1 MVKQHK
7 FKIRLKESVYKGEA
21 IHEEF
26 LMISEEHTLGMGILQ
41 GYYEPLFILKGSYVA
56 NTLLPYFDLLHDYDV
71 IEITSENKE
80 DRKHINNHQRKTLLS
95 LYSHYLTKRGM

>member
-26 LMISEEHTLGMGILQ
+26 LMVPEEQCLCMGTLQ
-41 GYYEPLFILKGSYVA
+41 GYNEPMYLLKGSYVA
-56 NTLLPYFDLLHDYDV
+56 NTLLPYFDLLHDYEV
-71 IEITSENKE
+71 IEVASENKE
-80 DRKHINNHQRKTLLS
+80 GRKHFNNHQRKTLIS
-95 LYSHYLTKRGM
+95 LYS